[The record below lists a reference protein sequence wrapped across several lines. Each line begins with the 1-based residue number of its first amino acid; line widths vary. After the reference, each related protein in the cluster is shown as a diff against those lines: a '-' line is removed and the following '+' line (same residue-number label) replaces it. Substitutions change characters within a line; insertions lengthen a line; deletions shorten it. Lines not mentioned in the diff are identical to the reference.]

1 VSSLRNNSASIKLA
15 PLALVSVAAAWGLA
29 FVLMKDSLTEQPVN
43 DFLASRFI
51 VATLAMLAMRPT
63 IIKYFTKDLVLR
75 GAGAGFFL
83 GMGYIFQTYGLS
95 HTTAA
100 ITGFVTGLY
109 VVFTPLIAALLLK
122 KRIPTKAWIAVL
134 IATIGLAFLSLE
146 GFSISFGAIL
156 VLISAIF
163 FAAHIVSLGE
173 WSAGRDVY
181 AMTIIQ
187 LAMCGLLTTLG
198 AIPDGFML
206 PPSSK
211 VWWVV
216 VFTAICGT
224 AIAFVIQTWA
234 QSVMTPTTVAVLL
247 TTETVWA
254 ALFAVAVGGET
265 LTFRIIVGGLLVIF
279 AMYQII
285 ILDSKESA

>member
-1 VSSLRNNSASIKLA
+1 MKLV
-15 PLALVSVAAAWGLA
+15 PLALVGVAAAWGLA
-29 FVLMKDSLTEQPVN
+29 FVLMKDSLTQQPVN

-63 IIKYFTKDLVLR
+63 IIKYFTKDLLLR
-75 GAGAGFFL
+75 GAGAGLFL

-109 VVFTPLIAALLLK
+109 VVFTPLIAAALLK
-122 KRIPTKAWIAVL
+122 KRIPAKAWGAVFL
-134 IATIGLAFLSLE
+134 ATIGLAFLSLE
-146 GFSISFGAIL
+146 GFAISFGAVL
-156 VLISAIF
+156 VLVSAIF

-181 AMTIIQ
+181 AMTIVQ
-187 LAMCGLLTTLG
+187 LAMCGMLTTIG
-198 AIPDGFML
+198 AIPDGIML
-206 PPSSK
+206 PPNSE

-216 VFTAICGT
+216 IFTALCGT

-234 QSVMTPTTVAVLL
+234 QSVMSPTTVAVLL

-254 ALFAVAVGGET
+254 AFFAVAVGGENLT
-265 LTFRIIVGGLLVIF
+265 LRIIIGGILVLF

>member
-1 VSSLRNNSASIKLA
+1 MKLA
-15 PLALVSVAAAWGLA
+15 PLALVGVAAAWGLA
-29 FVLMKDSLTEQPVN
+29 FVLMKDSLTQQPVN

-63 IIKYFTKDLVLR
+63 IIKYFTKDLLLR

-109 VVFTPLIAALLLK
+109 VVFTPLIAAALLK
-122 KRIPTKAWIAVL
+122 KRIPAKAWGAVFL
-134 IATIGLAFLSLE
+134 ATVGLAFLSLE
-146 GFSISFGAIL
+146 GFAISFGAVL
-156 VLISAIF
+156 VLVSAIF

-181 AMTIIQ
+181 AMTIVQ
-187 LAMCGLLTTLG
+187 LAMCGILTTIG
-198 AIPDGFML
+198 AIPDGIMV
-206 PPSSK
+206 PPNSE

-216 VFTAICGT
+216 IFTAICGT

-234 QSVMTPTTVAVLL
+234 QSVMSPTTVAVLL

-254 ALFAVAVGGET
+254 AFFAVAVGGENLT
-265 LTFRIIVGGLLVIF
+265 LRIIIGGILVLF

-285 ILDSKESA
+285 ILDSRESA

>member
-1 VSSLRNNSASIKLA
+1 MKLA
-15 PLALVSVAAAWGLA
+15 PLALVGVAATWGLA
-29 FVLMKDSLTEQPVN
+29 FVLMKDSLTQQPVN
-43 DFLASRFI
+43 DFLASRFV

-63 IIKYFTKDLVLR
+63 IIKYFTKDLLLR

-109 VVFTPLIAALLLK
+109 VVFTPLIAAALLK
-122 KRIPTKAWIAVL
+122 KRIPAKAWGAVFL
-134 IATIGLAFLSLE
+134 ATIGLAFLSLE
-146 GFSISFGAIL
+146 GFAISFGAVL
-156 VLISAIF
+156 VLVSAIF

-181 AMTIIQ
+181 AMTIVQ
-187 LAMCGLLTTLG
+187 LAMCGILTTIG
-198 AIPDGFML
+198 AIPDGIML
-206 PPSSK
+206 PPNSD

-216 VFTAICGT
+216 IFTALCGT

-234 QSVMTPTTVAVLL
+234 QSVMSPTTVAVLL

-254 ALFAVAVGGET
+254 AFFAVAVGGENLT
-265 LTFRIIVGGLLVIF
+265 LRIIIGGILVLF

>member
-1 VSSLRNNSASIKLA
+1 MKLA
-15 PLALVSVAAAWGLA
+15 PLALVGVAATWGLA
-29 FVLMKDSLTEQPVN
+29 FVLMKDSLTQQPVN

-51 VATLAMLAMRPT
+51 VATLSMLAMRPT
-63 IIKYFTKDLVLR
+63 IIKYFTKDLLLR

-109 VVFTPLIAALLLK
+109 VVFTPLIAAALLK
-122 KRIPTKAWIAVL
+122 KRIPAKAWGAVFL
-134 IATIGLAFLSLE
+134 ATIGLAFLSLE
-146 GFSISFGAIL
+146 GFAISFGAVL
-156 VLISAIF
+156 VLVSAIF

-181 AMTIIQ
+181 AMTIVQ
-187 LAMCGLLTTLG
+187 LAMCGMLTTIG
-198 AIPDGFML
+198 AIPDGIML
-206 PPSSK
+206 PPNSE

-216 VFTAICGT
+216 IFTALCGT

-234 QSVMTPTTVAVLL
+234 QSVMSPTTVAVLL

-254 ALFAVAVGGET
+254 AFFAVAVGGENLT
-265 LTFRIIVGGLLVIF
+265 LRIIIGGILVLF

>member
-1 VSSLRNNSASIKLA
+1 MTSTLRLKIA
-15 PLALVSVAAAWGLA
+15 PLALIGVAAVWGLT
-29 FVLMKDSLTEQPVN
+29 FVLMKDSLTQQPVN

-63 IIKYFTKDLVLR
+63 IIKYFTKDLLLR

-109 VVFTPLIAALLLK
+109 VVFTPLIAAALLK
-122 KRIPTKAWIAVL
+122 KRITAKAWGAVFL
-134 IATIGLAFLSLE
+134 ATVGLAFLSLE
-146 GFSISFGAIL
+146 GFAISFGAVL
-156 VLISAIF
+156 VLVSAIF

-181 AMTIIQ
+181 AMTIVQ
-187 LAMCGLLTTLG
+187 LAMCGILTTIG
-198 AIPDGFML
+198 AIPDGIMF
-206 PPSSK
+206 PPNSK

-216 VFTAICGT
+216 IFTAICGT
-224 AIAFVIQTWA
+224 AIAFIIQTWA
-234 QSVMTPTTVAVLL
+234 QSVMSPTTVAVLL

-254 ALFAVAVGGET
+254 AFFAVAVGGENLT
-265 LTFRIIVGGLLVIF
+265 LRIIVGGILVLF

>member
-1 VSSLRNNSASIKLA
+1 
-15 PLALVSVAAAWGLA
+15 
-29 FVLMKDSLTEQPVN
+29 MKDSLTEQPVN

-181 AMTIIQ
+181 AMTIVQ

>member
-1 VSSLRNNSASIKLA
+1 MKLA
-15 PLALVSVAAAWGLA
+15 PLALVGVAAAWGLA
-29 FVLMKDSLTEQPVN
+29 FVLMKDSLTQQPVN

-63 IIKYFTKDLVLR
+63 IIKYFTKDLLLR

-109 VVFTPLIAALLLK
+109 VVFTPLIAAALLK
-122 KRIPTKAWIAVL
+122 KRIPAKAWGAVFL
-134 IATIGLAFLSLE
+134 ATVGLAFLSLE
-146 GFSISFGAIL
+146 GFAISFGAVL
-156 VLISAIF
+156 VLVSAIF

-181 AMTIIQ
+181 AMTIVQ
-187 LAMCGLLTTLG
+187 LAMCGILTTIG
-198 AIPDGFML
+198 AIPDGIML
-206 PPSSK
+206 PPNSE

-216 VFTAICGT
+216 IFTALCGT

-234 QSVMTPTTVAVLL
+234 QSVMSPTTVAVLL

-254 ALFAVAVGGET
+254 AFFAVAVGGENLT
-265 LTFRIIVGGLLVIF
+265 LRIIIGGILVLF

-285 ILDSKESA
+285 ILDSRESA

>member
-1 VSSLRNNSASIKLA
+1 MKLA
-15 PLALVSVAAAWGLA
+15 PLALVGVAATWGLA
-29 FVLMKDSLTEQPVN
+29 FVLMKDSLTQQPVN

-51 VATLAMLAMRPT
+51 VATLSMLAMRPT
-63 IIKYFTKDLVLR
+63 IIKYFTKDLLLR

-109 VVFTPLIAALLLK
+109 VVFTPLIAAALLK
-122 KRIPTKAWIAVL
+122 KRIPAKAWGAVFL
-134 IATIGLAFLSLE
+134 ATIGLAFLSLE
-146 GFSISFGAIL
+146 GFAISFGAVL
-156 VLISAIF
+156 VLVSAIF

-181 AMTIIQ
+181 AMTIVQ
-187 LAMCGLLTTLG
+187 LAMCGILTTIG
-198 AIPDGFML
+198 AIPDGIML
-206 PPSSK
+206 PPNSE

-216 VFTAICGT
+216 IFTALCGT

-234 QSVMTPTTVAVLL
+234 QS
-247 TTETVWA
+247 EC
-254 ALFAVAVGGET
+254 
-265 LTFRIIVGGLLVIF
+265 R
-279 AMYQII
+279 QQR
-285 ILDSKESA
+285 